1 MEHELAILMDFDIGQ
16 LEPATPTS
24 TDNIEVQDVNTMITS
39 NINKDYKLEELLGT
53 NNGIDADNV
62 DSDDDG

>member
-24 TDNIEVQDVNTMITS
+24 TDNIDIQDVNS
-39 NINKDYKLEELLGT
+39 NENKDYNLEELLGT